1 MYVLQI
7 NDAFTQNVHLLSA
20 LIAIVLAIYF
30 LVAYKK
36 YTAQIQRQKMLDSF
50 LKD

>member
-7 NDAFTQNVHLLSA
+7 NDAFTQNVHLLAA
-20 LIAIVLAIYF
+20 LIAILIAIYF
-30 LVAYKK
+30 IAAYKK
-36 YTAQIQRQKMLDSF
+36 YTAQLERQKMLDSF